1 MSLQC
6 TMKHN
11 NQHLAEIINIGDELL
26 AGHTLNTNAIW
37 MSKELK
43 NIGIKVIKHIV
54 IADEKESIIEA
65 LDQVARGTN
74 YIFITGGLGPTEDD
88 RTKAVI
94 TSYFGGQLEFSVEA
108 YKWVEEF
115 FTKRG
120 RIPSERNKGQA
131 IIPNNAERIINKM
144 GTASGMIFRKDGKSF
159 FVMPGVPYEMQNMM
173 TESILPELAKYS
185 KVLNTELQVNTFG
198 LPESEIADRIM
209 DVMPDIEQEM
219 SIGYYP
225 SVKGI
230 TIRLSGSDKL
240 KVEKAQMKIQKLL
253 GDSVYSLLNKSIAEI
268 VVNICKNKGL
278 IITVAESCTGGSIA
292 DMITNVPGSSTVFK
306 EGFIVYS
313 NEAKIRSLRVEPY
326 ILDKYGAVSEE
337 TVEAMAKGLK
347 NKTGADIAIGVSG
360 IAGPDGATPGKPV
373 GLVYL
378 AVAYRERIYIQKINL
393 DRGRIK
399 NKEYAA
405 RAALNRV
412 RLALIDDE

>member
-1 MSLQC
+1 
-6 TMKHN
+6 MKHN

-313 NEAKIRSLRVEPY
+313 NEAKIRSLGVEPY

-378 AVAYRERIYIQKINL
+378 AVAYKERIYIQKINL